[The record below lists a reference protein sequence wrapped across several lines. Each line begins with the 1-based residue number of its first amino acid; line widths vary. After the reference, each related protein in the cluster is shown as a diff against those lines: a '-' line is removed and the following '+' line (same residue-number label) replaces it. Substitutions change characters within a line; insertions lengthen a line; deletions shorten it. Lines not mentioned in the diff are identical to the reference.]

1 MPNKVLTAHLEEIN
15 LYKQQQQQLKYQILF
30 KKNSRI
36 SDWEILELD

>member
-15 LYKQQQQQLKYQILF
+15 LYKQQQLKYQILL